1 MNQRWPKLATLA
13 LRIAV
18 AAAGTASTLFS
29 FWYAIPAWFGI
40 GASHACLLCL
50 KWAGMQAGRHANSAA
65 HLQQLSK
72 AAAWRLLLYDRHGL
86 R

>member
-13 LRIAV
+13 LRVAV

-40 GASHACLLCL
+40 GASHACLLCFVL
-50 KWAGMQAGRHANSAA
+50 GVGRHAGRQAC
-65 HLQQLSK
+65 
-72 AAAWRLLLYDRHGL
+72 
-86 R
+86 